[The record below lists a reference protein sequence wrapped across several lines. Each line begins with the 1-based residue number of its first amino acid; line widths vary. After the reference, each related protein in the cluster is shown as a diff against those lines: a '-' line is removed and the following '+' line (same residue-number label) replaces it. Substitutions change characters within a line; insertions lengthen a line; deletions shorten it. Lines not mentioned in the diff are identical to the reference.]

1 MTNAP
6 VDALVSI
13 IAKSCKGVIGYICH
27 EEAKMKDGDRF
38 ADSRRRTERV
48 DNVSRNITAIYNIQT

>member
-1 MTNAP
+1 MGCSTIAYTIDMTNAL

-27 EEAKMKDGDRF
+27 EVEMKDGDRF
-38 ADSRRRTERV
+38 ADLRRKPEWMT
-48 DNVSRNITAIYNIQT
+48 

>member
-27 EEAKMKDGDRF
+27 EAKMKDEDRF
-38 ADSRRRTERV
+38 ADLRWRTERV